1 MTTSETE
8 PSLSADEQYQQS
20 LTYGL
25 IISTGLLSI
34 IICSLRLYARAFILK
49 RFGMDDIAVCISLSF
64 NGLGIAIVYYGEGR
78 HFDNLS
84 LEDKAIWLKV
94 LPTILLFFRT
104 LVQTCC

>member
-34 IICSLRLYARAFILK
+34 VICSLR
-49 RFGMDDIAVCISLSF
+49 V
-64 NGLGIAIVYYGEGR
+64 GL
-78 HFDNLS
+78 
-84 LEDKAIWLKV
+84 
-94 LPTILLFFRT
+94 LLG
-104 LVQTCC
+104 LVNPNSHTA

>member
-34 IICSLRLYARAFILK
+34 MICSLRLYARAFILK
-49 RFGMDDIAVCISLSF
+49 RFGMDDIAVCISLALDSSGF
-64 NGLGIAIVYYGEGR
+64 TMSAKGV
-78 HFDNLS
+78 
-84 LEDKAIWLKV
+84 K
-94 LPTILLFFRT
+94 
-104 LVQTCC
+104 